1 MNAGQVHRFRDSVA
15 AWLGT
20 GETVYMTAGE
30 ARAMARALVRAAQ
43 SVEREPFGQSGGT
56 TKALSFADWKRANQT
71 IPTLE
76 RDADGRAIKG
86 KR

>member
-1 MNAGQVHRFRDSVA
+1 MNAGQVHRFRDAVA
-15 AWLGT
+15 ASLGT
-20 GETVYMTAGE
+20 GETVYMSAGE

-56 TKALSFADWKRANQT
+56 TKALAFSDWQRSGGH

-76 RDADGRAIKG
+76 RDAGGKALG